1 MMRSLYGVRRTLRFL
16 FPIRC
21 ACCEQVMDPHKSGMC
36 PSCLAT
42 ARVPQVPLCIYCGQD
57 DKECVCP
64 KRERYYARCSAAFYY
79 EGSVRRAVFHLKD
92 QGSLTAA
99 QVLGYHM
106 YRMLR
111 RDMPHLQV
119 DAIVPVPLSRDKKR
133 VRGFNQSL
141 MLCRAL
147 AHYMNKPVLQALKRR
162 NEENWIDQK
171 QLPRVLRSGNVLG
184 AFEPADDVQVRDKV
198 LLLVDDT
205 RTTGSTIDEC
215 AKVLRMAGAK
225 AVYVSVA
232 ATVPMKKEK
241 DDK

>member
-1 MMRSLYGVRRTLRFL
+1 MRSLYGVRRALRFL

-21 ACCEQVMDPHKSGMC
+21 ACCEKVMVPHHSGMC
-36 PSCLAT
+36 DACRQT
-42 ARVPQVPLCIYCGQD
+42 ARVPQIPLCIYCGQNA
-57 DKECVCP
+57 KECVCT

-79 EGSVRRAVFHLKD
+79 EGSVRQAVFHLKD

-106 YRMLR
+106 YRVLR

-119 DAIVPVPLSRDKKR
+119 DALVPVPLSRDKKR
-133 VRGFNQSL
+133 QRGYNQS
-141 MLCRAL
+141 MTLCRAL
-147 AHYMNKPVLQALKRR
+147 AHYMDKPVWQALKRR
-162 NEENWIDQK
+162 NEPEGIDQK
-171 QLPRVLRSGNVLG
+171 NLPRMLRSGNVLG
-184 AFEPADDVQVRDKV
+184 AFEVTDPQRLRDKV

-205 RTTGSTIDEC
+205 RTTGSTVDEC
-215 AKVLRMAGAK
+215 AKMLRMAGAK